1 MACKRAATCRARF
14 ARGEQACVRCAEGK
28 LDVGD
33 VEDLDDEEDNLD
45 EGEIGGDDTDDDD
58 DIDDEEI
65 DDDDCTDDDDDDD
78 DGELVGY
85 TAQPDGKF
93 GAIAYPIEINGHCVP
108 GFRVTVTEDGW
119 DNEYVIV
126 VEDGPDGISD
136 DVHDDIDPE
145 IDQCV
150 TSKDSLYDVLEEIT
164 GRVIRLK

>member
-45 EGEIGGDDTDDDD
+45 EGEIDGDDTDDDD

-65 DDDDCTDDDDDDD
+65 DDDDGTDDDD

-85 TAQPDGKF
+85 TTQPDGKF
-93 GAIAYPIEINGHCVP
+93 GAIAYPIEVNGHCVP

-119 DNEYVIV
+119 DNEYVFV
-126 VEDGPDGISD
+126 VGDGPDSISD
-136 DVHDDIDPE
+136 DVHDDIDHE
-145 IDQCV
+145 IDRYV
-150 TSKDSLYDVLEEIT
+150 MSKDSLYDVLELIT
-164 GRVIRLK
+164 GRVIKLK